1 MVAHPLVLVLRLR
14 PRPGILLSGLGQM
27 GLTPPIP
34 SFLGM
39 PLVGLPRSLLVQ
51 PPEQVTEPPGVLLL
65 GVFLPPSRRVGSDQP
80 GAGFLSAQGL
90 ESRPRQPLPPQQ
102 WLVLSVEL
110 SRLSQMRWAK
120 CLRVMRLVS
129 KQTIP
134 AREWVYLPPDV
145 VRESVS
151 PQMKG
156 AL

>member
-1 MVAHPLVLVLRLR
+1 MAHPLVLVLRLR
-14 PRPGILLSGLGQM
+14 PRPGTRLSVLGQI
-27 GLTPPIP
+27 GLTPLRL
-34 SFLGM
+34 SLLGM

-51 PPEQVTEPPGVLLL
+51 PPEQVMEPPGVLLL
-65 GVFLPPSRRVGSDQP
+65 GASLPPVGSGQP

-102 WLVLSVEL
+102 RLVLPVGL

-120 CLRVMRLVS
+120 CLRLVRLVS
-129 KQTIP
+129 KQTVP
-134 AREWVYLPPDV
+134 ARGWVYLPPDV

-151 PQMKG
+151 PRMKV